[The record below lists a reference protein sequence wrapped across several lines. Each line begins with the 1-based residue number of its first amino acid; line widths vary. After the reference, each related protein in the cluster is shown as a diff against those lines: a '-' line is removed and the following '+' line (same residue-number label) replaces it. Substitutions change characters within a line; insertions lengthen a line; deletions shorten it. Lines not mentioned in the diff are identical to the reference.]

1 MKTKFAIL
9 AILASIFASC
19 SDVKDEL
26 PSDITGLTK
35 EIYFEQEG
43 PIDSIGL
50 VEHYE
55 LLLQKATE
63 GNGPENELMLAY
75 AQEQLDAAEDYL
87 DECIIQS
94 GANWGDVGTDGK
106 GGRIFRQ

>member
-35 EIYFEQEG
+35 
-43 PIDSIGL
+43 
-50 VEHYE
+50 
-55 LLLQKATE
+55 
-63 GNGPENELMLAY
+63 
-75 AQEQLDAAEDYL
+75 
-87 DECIIQS
+87 
-94 GANWGDVGTDGK
+94 
-106 GGRIFRQ
+106 